1 MPGTEED
8 PVQKGTSKG
17 AGQCWKSRL
26 ITPRH
31 VQGHGR
37 KPEEEQ
43 PEAWE
48 LERREE
54 GRQTAREG
62 ALQSG
67 TASTAKA
74 RGLELTPFAGTVSGL
89 AGAVPAGGS
98 TKAGRPDLGE
108 P

>member
-1 MPGTEED
+1 MLEKQADNSEACARSWEETRRGTTRGLGWEE
-8 PVQKGTSKG
+8 VAWG
-17 AGQCWKSRL
+17 
-26 ITPRH
+26 
-31 VQGHGR
+31 
-37 KPEEEQ
+37 
-43 PEAWE
+43 WE

-54 GRQTAREG
+54 GRETAREG